1 MLPHLGQVERKVVG
15 SWAMSGSL
23 VMPEKQAEGS
33 KAATPPTEVIEMGGI
48 ESLIKRETSFKIDGR
63 RMTFYTRLEVGKSGD

>member
-1 MLPHLGQVERKVVG
+1 MADKQV
-15 SWAMSGSL
+15 
-23 VMPEKQAEGS
+23 EGS

-63 RMTFYTRLEVGKSGD
+63 RMTFYTRLEVGKNGD